1 MSRTHKNNNP
11 GGQARMWLISDRLM
25 EQHRRVVGPL
35 RRGVFLAPA
44 TITSLGL
51 LSGFF
56 ALVSAIN
63 SHFETAAVMI
73 LIAFVC
79 DGLDGRVARL
89 SRTSSHFGVEYDSLS
104 DVVAFGVAPAV
115 IAYCWS
121 LRLLG
126 AWGVVIS
133 GMFVICA
140 ALRLARFNVQT
151 GSTDKRRFVG
161 LPVPGAAAMIAG
173 AVLAYSYFEF
183 NSPRVLCAVM
193 APLTLA
199 LGGLMISR
207 VPYPSFKTIDLRQHA
222 PVELVVVMLI
232 ALAFLFAMPQFTFFT
247 LATAYVASGPYLMLT
262 GERSQAQTPV
272 LGPGADSQAAP
283 SAHPRKAS
291 STTRTARATG
301 DLSEHPPSPHGH

>member
-1 MSRTHKNNNP
+1 MRRTQKDNP
-11 GGQARMWLISDRLM
+11 SAQDRMRLISGRLK
-25 EQHRRVVGPL
+25 EQQRRVAAPL

-56 ALVSAIN
+56 GLVSAIN
-63 SHFETAAVMI
+63 SHFELAAVMI

-104 DVVAFGVAPAV
+104 DVVAFGVAPAG

-121 LRLLG
+121 LKLLG
-126 AWGVVIS
+126 AWGVVIA

-173 AVLAYSYFEF
+173 CVLAYSYFEL
-183 NSPRVLCAVM
+183 NSPRTLTAIMTPV
-193 APLTLA
+193 TLA
-199 LGGLMISR
+199 LAGLMVSR
-207 VPYPSFKTIDLRQHA
+207 VPYPSFKGIDLRHSA
-222 PVELVVVMLI
+222 PLELMLIVLVVVALLI
-232 ALAFLFAMPQFTFFT
+232 AMPQFTTFV
-247 LATAYVASGPYLMLT
+247 LATAYVLSGPVLMAR
-262 GERSQAQTPV
+262 GERIH
-272 LGPGADSQAAP
+272 LAAP
-283 SAHPRKAS
+283 DQAS
-291 STTRTARATG
+291 SS
-301 DLSEHPPSPHGH
+301 SEIKQP